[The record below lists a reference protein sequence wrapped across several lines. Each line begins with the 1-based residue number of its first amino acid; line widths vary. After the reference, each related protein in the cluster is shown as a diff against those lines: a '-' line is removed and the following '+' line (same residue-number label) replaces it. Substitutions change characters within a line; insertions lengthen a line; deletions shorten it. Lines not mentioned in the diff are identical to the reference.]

1 MWGITTLDFFFP
13 FLSRDKQENVNAS
26 VKGFGFAL
34 SFQDYAPMDA
44 LRAEFMN
51 KITIFCFQSR
61 GTLKEISVR
70 DRHV

>member
-1 MWGITTLDFFFP
+1 MWGITTLDFFFLS

-44 LRAEFMN
+44 LRARVHELNHDFLLS
-51 KITIFCFQSR
+51 KSR
-61 GTLKEISVR
+61 DFEGDIGSR
-70 DRHV
+70 